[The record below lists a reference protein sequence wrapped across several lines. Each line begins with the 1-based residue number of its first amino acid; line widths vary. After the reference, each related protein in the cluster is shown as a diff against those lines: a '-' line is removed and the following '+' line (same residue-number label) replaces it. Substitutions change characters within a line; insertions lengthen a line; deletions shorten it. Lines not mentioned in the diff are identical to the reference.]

1 MLTLPPMTR
10 MTPMQAQPMPE
21 GGGASWR
28 SPSPEPVSG
37 PDATL
42 DWLCREAPR
51 LPTIAEVLEGL
62 SLRLLAEG
70 LPIVRTW
77 HGTLPVHPLVFARG
91 WSWERGQKGAEDVI
105 SQEGRSVPLEH
116 SSPQHRV
123 RDADTR
129 LRLRLDTPAA
139 PAYPQLARL
148 YEAGATDYVVY
159 GLHGGRVR
167 ASLSFT
173 TDAPG
178 GFTEAHLA
186 RLERVRSYAGVTL
199 QCFHLEDLAA
209 TLLGTYLGAGPGA
222 RVLNGQVHR
231 GDGETV
237 RAATWFCD
245 LRGFTSA
252 SESLPMA
259 ELLLRLNDWFEAMVG
274 AVEAHGGEVLKFMGD
289 GMLATFTGP
298 DARLAC
304 SAAFKAAK
312 DGEARIATL
321 NKRHDRRGR
330 PIEFGLALHYGD
342 VMYGNIGAPARLDFT
357 VIGPVVNRAARLQA
371 LTASVGRTIVVSD
384 TFAALCDVPMVSLG
398 LHTLKG
404 LPEPLEVYTPAFD

>member
-1 MLTLPPMTR
+1 MLNPVESGADLVRPPTPRTDVLP
-10 MTPMQAQPMPE
+10 A
-21 GGGASWR
+21 A
-28 SPSPEPVSG
+28 VST
-37 PDATL
+37 DATL
-42 DWLCREAPR
+42 DWLCRDAPR
-51 LPTIAEVLEGL
+51 LSTIAEVLEGL
-62 SLRLLAEG
+62 SVRLLAEG
-70 LPIVRTW
+70 VPIVRTW

-91 WSWERGQKGAEDVI
+91 WSWEQGKRGMEDVI
-105 SQEGRSVPLEH
+105 SQEGRSVALEH
-116 SSPQHRV
+116 SSPQHRI

-129 LRLRLDTPAA
+129 LRLRLDSPDT

-148 YEAGATDYVVY
+148 YEAGATDYVVF

-167 ASLSFT
+167 ASLTFT
-173 TDAPG
+173 TNAPG
-178 GFTEAHLA
+178 GFTDAHLA
-186 RLERVRSYAGVTL
+186 RLDCVRSHAGVTL
-199 QCFHLEDLAA
+199 QCFHLEDLAS
-209 TLLGTYLGAGPGA
+209 TLLGTYLGTGPGE

-252 SESLPMA
+252 SESLPIN

-289 GMLATFTGP
+289 GMLATFTEP
-298 DARLAC
+298 DASLAC
-304 SAAFKAAK
+304 RAALRAAK
-312 DGEARIATL
+312 DGEARIAAV
-321 NKRHDRRGR
+321 NRRHDRRAQ
-330 PIEFGLALHYGD
+330 PIQFGLALHYGD

-371 LTASVGRTIVVSD
+371 LTASVGHTIVVSD

-398 LHTLKG
+398 MHTLKG
-404 LPEPLEVYTPAFD
+404 VPEALEVFTFAPE

>member
-1 MLTLPPMTR
+1 MMSQMPQPSNVIALPSESGMD
-10 MTPMQAQPMPE
+10 AVE
-21 GGGASWR
+21 LSSGAD
-28 SPSPEPVSG
+28 P
-37 PDATL
+37 TL

-51 LPTIAEVLEGL
+51 LPTIGEVLEGL
-62 SLRLLAEG
+62 SVRLLAEG
-70 LPIVRTW
+70 VPVVRTW

-91 WSWERGQKGAEDVI
+91 WSWERGQRGTEDVI

-129 LRLRLDTPAA
+129 LRLRLDNPKA
-139 PAYPQLARL
+139 PAYPMLSRL

-173 TDAPG
+173 TNVPG
-178 GFTEAHLA
+178 GFTDAHLA
-186 RLERVRSYAGVTL
+186 RLERVRSYAAVTL
-199 QCFHLEDLAA
+199 QCFHLEDLAS
-209 TLLGTYLGAGPGA
+209 TLLVTYLGNGPGE

-231 GDGETV
+231 GDGETI

-252 SESLPMA
+252 SENLPIN

-289 GMLATFTGP
+289 GMLATFTEP
-298 DARLAC
+298 DAAAAC
-304 SAAFKAAK
+304 RSALRAAK
-312 DGEARIATL
+312 DGEARIAAV
-321 NKRHDRRGR
+321 NRRRDRRER
-330 PIEFGLALHYGD
+330 PILFGLALHYGD

-371 LTASVGRTIVVSD
+371 LTATVGHTIVVSD
-384 TFAALCDVPMVSLG
+384 TFAKLCDVPMVSLG
-398 LHTLKG
+398 MHTLKG
-404 LPEPLEVYTPAFD
+404 VAEPLEVFTPATE

>member
-1 MLTLPPMTR
+1 MLIQTGPGSGHVGSPID
-10 MTPMQAQPMPE
+10 QPDSTDP
-21 GGGASWR
+21 
-28 SPSPEPVSG
+28 
-37 PDATL
+37 TL

-51 LPTIAEVLEGL
+51 LPSIAEVLEGL
-62 SLRLLAEG
+62 SVRLLAEG
-70 LPIVRTW
+70 VPVVRTW

-91 WSWERGQKGAEDVI
+91 WSWEQGQRGTEDVI
-105 SQEGRSVPLEH
+105 SQEGRSVPHEH
-116 SSPQHRV
+116 SSPQHRN

-129 LRLRLDTPAA
+129 VRLRLDNPSE
-139 PAYPQLARL
+139 PAYPLLSRL
-148 YEAGATDYVVY
+148 YAAGATDYIVY

-173 TDAPG
+173 TTAPG
-178 GFTEAHLA
+178 GFTPAHLA
-186 RLERVRSYAGVTL
+186 RLDRIRSHAGVTL

-209 TLLGTYLGAGPGA
+209 TLLGTYLGAGPGE

-252 SESLPMA
+252 SESLPIS

-289 GMLATFTGP
+289 GMLAVFTEP
-298 DARLAC
+298 DATLAC
-304 SAAFKAAK
+304 HAALRAAR
-312 DGEARIATL
+312 DGEARIAAV
-321 NKRHDRRGR
+321 NKRRDRRER
-330 PIEFGLALHYGD
+330 PILFGLALHYGD

-371 LTASVGRTIVVSD
+371 LTATVGHTIVVSD
-384 TFAALCDVPMVSLG
+384 TFAQLCDVPMVSLG
-398 LHTLKG
+398 MYTLKG
-404 LPEPLEVYTPAFD
+404 VPEPLEVFTPASA